1 MIPPLK
7 PITGWPGY
15 FVSEDGQVYSTRD
28 STARNYKP
36 VKVNK
41 YGKVAL
47 HRPGQH
53 KHHKPEELAAEAWR
67 PRWYDKAEMVNNE

>member
-15 FVSEDGQVYSTRD
+15 FCSEDGQVFSIRD
-28 STARNYKP
+28 STARHYKP
-36 VKVNK
+36 VKVNS

-53 KHHKPEELAAEAWR
+53 KQFKPQELAAEAWR
-67 PRWYDKAEMVNNE
+67 PRWYDTQA

>member
-15 FVSEDGQVYSTRD
+15 FVSEDGQVYSTRNNQE
-28 STARNYKP
+28 RNMIP
-36 VKVNK
+36 VKVNR

-47 HRPGQH
+47 HHEGRRKQL
-53 KHHKPEELAAEAWR
+53 KPVVLAAEAWR
-67 PRWYDKAEMVNNE
+67 PRWYDKQA